1 MNSEFTIAVH
11 SLVFL
16 AYRPERM
23 ASSEAIAE
31 NVQTNPAR
39 IRKVMGVLRK
49 QGYVDTRE
57 GTRGGY
63 RLTIDPA
70 AVTLGDIY
78 RCMTSGPLMPSWCS
92 GDPDMDCVVGSNMRS
107 VMNGIFCT
115 AEKRLE
121 TYFDGIPVL
130 AVLERIKE
138 CQPGESAGV

>member
-11 SLVFL
+11 SLVYL
-16 AYRPERM
+16 AYLPERM

-39 IRKVMGVLRK
+39 IRKVMSVLRK
-49 QGYVDTRE
+49 SGFVETRE
-57 GTRGGY
+57 GMRGGY
-63 RLTIDPA
+63 RLAVDPG

-78 RCMTSGPLMPSWCS
+78 RAMASGSLMPSWCS
-92 GDPDMDCVVGSNMRS
+92 GDPEMDCVVGSNMRT

-121 TYFDGIPVL
+121 DYFDSITIRSVL
-130 AVLERIKE
+130 GQIRA
-138 CQPGESAGV
+138 C